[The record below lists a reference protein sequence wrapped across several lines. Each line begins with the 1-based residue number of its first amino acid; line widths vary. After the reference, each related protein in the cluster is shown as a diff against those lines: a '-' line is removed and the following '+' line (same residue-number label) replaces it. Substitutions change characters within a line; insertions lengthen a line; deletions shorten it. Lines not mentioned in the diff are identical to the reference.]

1 MLDSAYFGNEQVIS
15 TSSGRCSSTDF
26 GARRVSAAAYE
37 RLKTA
42 IEKAH
47 PATAE
52 HSIRV
57 RICAES
63 LGEACSLSG
72 KDMTTL
78 SIASEVHDIGKLKVS
93 RDILDK
99 KGILTPAER
108 AIIEM
113 HPEWGMDITSL
124 AFPSMPDVAESV
136 LLHHERVDGSG
147 YPYGLKGLRIPLVAR
162 ILAVADV
169 YVALTEE
176 RPFRPA
182 YSEED
187 TLKIMIHEE
196 KGRYDNYI
204 LRVLEQMIPL
214 G

>member
-1 MLDSAYFGNEQVIS
+1 MLDSAYLGNGQVFS
-15 TSSGRCSSTDF
+15 TSSGRCTSTDF
-26 GARRVSAAAYE
+26 GVKRINTAAYE

-47 PATAE
+47 PPTAE

-63 LGEACSLSG
+63 IGEACSLSG
-72 KDMTTL
+72 KDITTL
-78 SIASEVHDIGKLKVS
+78 SIAAEVHDIGKLRVS

-113 HPEWGMDITSL
+113 HPEWGMDIAAL
-124 AFPSMPDVAESV
+124 AFPAMPDVAESV

-147 YPYGLKGLRIPLVAR
+147 YPYGLKGLRIPLISR

-169 YVALTEE
+169 YVALTED
-176 RPFRPA
+176 RTFRPA

-187 TLKIMIHEE
+187 ALKIMLHEE
-196 KGRYDNYI
+196 KGRYDNYV
-204 LRVLEQMIPL
+204 LRVLEQMIS
-214 G
+214 

>member
-1 MLDSAYFGNEQVIS
+1 MLGSAYLGNAQVFS
-15 TSSGRCSSTDF
+15 SSSGRCSSADF
-26 GARRVSAAAYE
+26 GTRRTSTAAYE

-57 RICAES
+57 RICAET

-72 KDMTTL
+72 KDLTTL
-78 SIASEVHDIGKLKVS
+78 SIASEVHDIGKLRVN

-99 KGILTPAER
+99 PGILTPAER

-113 HPEWGMDITSL
+113 HPEWGMDITGL

-136 LLHHERVDGSG
+136 LLHHERMDGSG

-169 YVALTEE
+169 YVALTED

-182 YSEED
+182 YSDED
-187 TLKIMIHEE
+187 ALRIMMHEE
-196 KGRYDNYI
+196 KHRYDNYV
-204 LRVLEQMIPL
+204 LRILEQTIS
-214 G
+214 